1 MRWSSV
7 LLAAGLTLAASTVQ
21 ADEAWNGP
29 GWYVIATQYAVIL
42 WSGPYASEDDCE
54 QANRRTAIRPISAFP
69 ARSSIRPLN
78 NSPDIE
84 FRAAAGPEWAR

>member
-54 QANRRTAIRPISAFP
+54 QAKP
-69 ARSSIRPLN
+69 
-78 NSPDIE
+78 PDGDPPD
-84 FRAAAGPEWAR
+84 FSFSCSFFNQAPEQ